1 MNHEELTL
9 ESVSKLF
16 EFEKISRE
24 LDTCVNID
32 LLRNICKCYA
42 KLYMK
47 QQECLKIIDIGFLNL
62 ND

>member
-1 MNHEELTL
+1 MNHESLKL

-24 LDTCVNID
+24 ID
-32 LLRNICKCYA
+32 CCTNLESLKDICKCYV

-47 QQECLKIIDIGFLNL
+47 QQEAISSLGVVDLN
-62 ND
+62 N

>member
-1 MNHEELTL
+1 MNHEELKL

-47 QQECLKIIDIGFLNL
+47 QQ
-62 ND
+62 